1 MHENHALDAART
13 IAQREPMQRGD
24 HTNTQALEEQVCAE
38 AGIWETTAARRAL
51 HQSRGDAAHAVSM
64 LRVWAATQPH
74 VHALPIGP
82 DDVAIVRRLSS
93 AYPRVPGGQW
103 LGVAPELMSRQLNW
117 TDEPVAA
124 DLPEP
129 VAAVPVDNRRGDAP
143 TRATTPRVR
152 DLIDAAAVVATPAG
166 GDGDDPA
173 RTVLMPPFTRA
184 DRLALLARGETG
196 ALVALAALILGR
208 RQEAVMVELTVG
220 IAAIKVVHPRTGVPC
235 AVADVPI
242 TEVEVVLDSDVDGRP
257 GLATGW
263 GVSLGTVER
272 RAISLA
278 LLDGAMQADGEL
290 REPLTLDEQ
299 TVIAATDG
307 PATHGFVEH
316 LRLPHYASFAAY
328 LALAPHA
335 GQGLA
340 P

>member
-1 MHENHALDAART
+1 
-13 IAQREPMQRGD
+13 
-24 HTNTQALEEQVCAE
+24 
-38 AGIWETTAARRAL
+38 
-51 HQSRGDAAHAVSM
+51 
-64 LRVWAATQPH
+64 
-74 VHALPIGP
+74 LPIGP

-299 TVIAATDG
+299 TVVAATDG

>member
-1 MHENHALDAART
+1 MYASMHENDALIAARR
-13 IAQREPMQRGD
+13 IAQSASMHKGN
-24 HTNTQALEEQVCAE
+24 TNTQVLEEQVCAE
-38 AGIWETTAARRAL
+38 AGLWETTAARRAL
-51 HQSRGDAAHAVSM
+51 DQSRGDAAHAVSM

-74 VHALPIGP
+74 VHALPVHP
-82 DDVAIVRRLSS
+82 DDIAIVRRLSS
-93 AYPRVPGGQW
+93 AYPRIPGGQW

-117 TDEPVAA
+117 TDESV
-124 DLPEP
+124 DTDHGEP
-129 VAAVPVDNRRGDAP
+129 TAEQSPDDRIGDVP
-143 TRATTPRVR
+143 TRTTTPRVR
-152 DLIDAAAVVATPAG
+152 DLIDAAGVVPTPAD

-196 ALVALAALILGR
+196 ALVALAALILAR
-208 RQEAVMVELTVG
+208 RQEAVMVELTVS
-220 IAAIKVVHPRTGVPC
+220 IAAIRVVHPRTDVPC
-235 AVADVPI
+235 AVAEVPI
-242 TEVEVVLDSDVDGRP
+242 TEVEVVLDADVDGRP
-257 GLATGW
+257 GLAAGW
-263 GVSLGTVER
+263 GASMGTVER

-328 LALAPHA
+328 LSAVVS
-335 GQGLA
+335 
-340 P
+340 

>member
-1 MHENHALDAART
+1 MYASMHENDALDAART
-13 IAQREPMQRGD
+13 VALRASTRKGN
-24 HTNTQALEEQVCAE
+24 TNTQVLEEQVCAE
-38 AGIWETTAARRAL
+38 AGLWETTAARRAL
-51 HQSRGDAAHAVSM
+51 DQSRGDAAHAVSM

-74 VHALPIGP
+74 VHALPVAP
-82 DDVAIVRRLSS
+82 DDIAIVRRLSS
-93 AYPRVPGGQW
+93 AYPRIPGGQW

-117 TDEPVAA
+117 TDEPVDGEGAETLGDRA
-124 DLPEP
+124 
-129 VAAVPVDNRRGDAP
+129 GDAP

-152 DLIDAAAVVATPAG
+152 DLIDTANVVATPAD

-208 RQEAVMVELTVG
+208 RQEAVMVELTVS
-220 IAAIKVVHPRTGVPC
+220 IAAIRVVHPRTGVPC
-235 AVADVPI
+235 AVADVPV
-242 TEVEVVLDSDVDGRP
+242 TEAEVVLDSAVDGRP

-263 GVSLGTVER
+263 GASLGTVER

-290 REPLTLDEQ
+290 REPLMLDEQ
-299 TVIAATDG
+299 TLIAATDG

-328 LALAPHA
+328 LATVAS
-335 GQGLA
+335 
-340 P
+340 

>member
-1 MHENHALDAART
+1 MYASMHENDALNAARA
-13 IAQREPMQRGD
+13 IALNASARPGD
-24 HTNTQALEEQVCAE
+24 QINTAALEEQVCAE
-38 AGIWETTAARRAL
+38 AGLWETAAARRAL
-51 HQSRGDAAHAVSM
+51 DQSRGDAAHAVSM

-74 VHALPIGP
+74 VHALPVSP
-82 DDVAIVRRLSS
+82 DDVAIIRRLSS
-93 AYPRVPGGQW
+93 AYPRIPGGQW
-103 LGVAPELMSRQLNW
+103 LGLAPDLIPRQLDW
-117 TDEPVAA
+117 TDDPTSAPPERSADVMPSDSAA
-124 DLPEP
+124 
-129 VAAVPVDNRRGDAP
+129 DAP
-143 TRATTPRVR
+143 TRCTTPRVR
-152 DLIDAAAVVATPAG
+152 DLIDSAAVVPAPND

-184 DRLALLARGETG
+184 SRLAMLARGETG

-220 IAAIKVVHPRTGVPC
+220 AAAIRVPHPRTDLPC
-235 AVADVPI
+235 SVAEVPI
-242 TEVEVVLDSDVDGRP
+242 TEVEVVLDADVGGRP

-263 GVSLGTVER
+263 GASLGTVER

-307 PATHGFVEH
+307 PATNGFVEH

-328 LALAPHA
+328 LAQVA
-335 GQGLA
+335 GKA
-340 P
+340 VS

>member
-1 MHENHALDAART
+1 MYASMHENDALDAARV
-13 IAQREPMQRGD
+13 IARRTSTDKGN
-24 HTNTQALEEQVCAE
+24 TNTQALEEQVCAE
-38 AGIWETTAARRAL
+38 AGLWETMAAQRAL
-51 HQSRGDAAHAVSM
+51 DQSRGDAAHAVSM

-74 VHALPIGP
+74 LQASPVDA

-93 AYPRVPGGQW
+93 VYPRIPGGQW

-117 TDEPVAA
+117 ADEPVA
-124 DLPEP
+124 
-129 VAAVPVDNRRGDAP
+129 VDEQPPTEFAGDVP

-152 DLIDAAAVVATPAG
+152 DLIDASTMVPIPAE

-173 RTVLMPPFTRA
+173 HTVLMPPFKRA

-220 IAAIKVVHPRTGVPC
+220 IAAIRVAHPRTGVPC
-235 AVADVPI
+235 AVAEVPI
-242 TEVEVVLDSDVDGRP
+242 TEVEVVLDSDFDGRP

-263 GVSLGTVER
+263 GASLGTVER

-278 LLDGAMQADGEL
+278 LLDGVMQADGDL

-328 LALAPHA
+328 LAL
-335 GQGLA
+335 GQQA
-340 P
+340 VS